1 MSVRLWGVV
10 LVIALLA
17 TSFAGCMGP
26 PSAAA
31 KVSPQRFK
39 PYQNNVTIPV
49 EGIELREPACASA
62 SNCSEFYFIRIIG
75 SENATLVEGPD
86 VLKVCT
92 SPPQW
97 KFSVDLPAKVI
108 EYNASKYAGGFAPA
122 MQTLVAQEFRA
133 VVFGERNA
141 IQGCPTS
148 YGLFSFGKT
157 PPPSHR
163 SILGSYGVLNVTV
176 YRNGGLSV
184 NQGEITFPL
193 GEKLVVSY
201 GSFRVIG
208 KSTYFVQGGF
218 EVANMGPWPATSLRP
233 GEGSSQGQG

>member
-1 MSVRLWGVV
+1 
-10 LVIALLA
+10 
-17 TSFAGCMGP
+17 MGP

-31 KVSPQRFK
+31 KVQPRFR
-39 PYQNNVTIPV
+39 PYQNNVTIPL
-49 EGIELREPACASA
+49 EGIELREPVCASS
-62 SNCSEFYFIRIIG
+62 SNCSEFYVIRLVG

-86 VLKVCT
+86 VLKICT
-92 SPPQW
+92 SNPQW
-97 KFSVDLPAKVI
+97 KFSVDLDDKII
-108 EYNASKYAGGFAPA
+108 EYNASKYAGGFPPA
-122 MQTLVAQEFRA
+122 VQTLIAQEFQA

-163 SILGSYGVLNVTV
+163 SILGSYGVLNATV
-176 YRNGGLSV
+176 YRSGGIVV
-184 NQGEITFPL
+184 NQGQITFPL

-218 EVANMGPWPATSLRP
+218 EIANMGPWPAASLQP

>member
-1 MSVRLWGVV
+1 MRLWGVV
-10 LVIALLA
+10 LVIVLLA
-17 TSFAGCMGP
+17 PSFAGCMGP

-31 KVSPQRFK
+31 KVQQPRFQ
-39 PYQNNVTIPV
+39 PYQNNVTVPI
-49 EGIELREPACASA
+49 EGIEKREPVCAAA
-62 SNCSEFYFIRIIG
+62 SNCSEFYFIRIVG
-75 SENATLVEGPD
+75 SENATLVDGPD
-86 VLKVCT
+86 VLKQCT
-92 SPPQW
+92 SRPQW
-97 KFSVDLPAKVI
+97 KFTVEAADRRIK
-108 EYNASKYAGGFAPA
+108 YNASKYAGGFPAA
-122 MQTLVAQEFRA
+122 MQTLIGQEFQA

-163 SILGSYGVLNVTV
+163 SILGSYGVLNATV
-176 YRNGGLSV
+176 YRSGGIVV

-208 KSTYFVQGGF
+208 TSTYFVQGGF
-218 EVANMGPWPATSLRP
+218 EVANLGPWPAAALQP
-233 GEGSSQGQG
+233 GQGTSQG